1 MQNINEPVKLP
12 SLPDQEKLY
21 TQPNSFRLGE
31 YIKKNT
37 LNHYTSQQTFFQQNS
52 KKQNKRNSV
61 HNEFQA
67 PGPSF
72 FNKQNKQVQQMYQE
86 KMEYNQL
93 QKNKFTKINNSSN
106 SIMTVSSAD
115 GVGQYDSS
123 SAISPANFFLNQ
135 NQIQKNG
142 SFTMKEAFLNSTQ
155 SSNQLYSNK
164 NNVFKFYQTNYTQF
178 DETKQSPTN
187 QSLSQTHQQINESIQ
202 LQKQKTLDKILKQ
215 SFSNI
220 SNLQQRKKSDQ
231 NKDNPFGK
239 QSSILTTKS
248 PLIDITQIEQVC
260 YLRSAQAKQD
270 FYLQLLGTNPQKS
283 EPQYTPNIEELKW
296 KINQQK
302 HINVD
307 DFFVQQIKGITTTL
321 NKESIVSHSS
331 QNKNLKKSTE
341 RKDMFLL
348 NLWMEQMLNQVF
360 EKEKKYWNYQE
371 FFDEIELIYA
381 GCMKEI
387 ARQVSLDCSER
398 GQMLTKIWDIYSSIV
413 RNFIEKS
420 QKEFLK
426 KELEQIN
433 LQRSIQNVYIR
444 DLKKMQEQQ
453 DKLNELLELRNNQI
467 TKAKAENRY
476 LSKKWKKTEKA
487 LQVIQDDFNA
497 QINLYDEALKEI
509 TYLKMQQEE
518 YILQD
523 QIRQAAASSDDDYTQ
538 ATSAGNSKFMLE
550 IEKIKIELQNQYQFL
565 YMEEKKKL
573 EEAYIIHKQN
583 QDKQLILAQEIE
595 QEESGLEKN
604 QLQRIQEYNFE
615 DVLLANIGVDTS
627 DLCQKQ
633 SFGTDTCDLVEKQ
646 DKCINVNIQKQMKY
660 QSTQTVCT
668 TESKAQQ
675 VNIRT
680 IINENKVLTIEEQ
693 HYFSKIEQ
701 LQFTDLIKEYRVLKL
716 IDTNILERD
725 DYGKLMVEQEFKR
738 VKKEIKNMINLTFLK
753 EDMTQKD
760 YNILSEFICKIFS
773 SSENFLA
780 SLIKNIQNLF
790 DIKNTIKID
799 LIDAQIDKFDSLI
812 LLNEKTQQCNSLQ
825 NQYNNKLEQ
834 VKKIQSVNNNQVQ
847 QQKQINVASPMAPID
862 SMKLKKKSVSKRLE
876 DNSFGNSQNRQNKQ
890 YSKENQ
896 EKDKG
901 LPKSVKKKQSIF
913 DKTNK
918 FNLKEQRKSDGSEE
932 NIISQIQK
940 QRSFNLT
947 LEKKSTFENAKED
960 ELIQLSHSSSKNS
973 NDSIKN
979 LIQQQSQNTENSGKD
994 QAEQENQVLS
1004 DTLNTRRLQELAQ
1017 KQEIP
1022 EKINEEDGME
1032 SNKSIGNNEMKT
1044 SITKDPKISF
1054 RLLDSENDPFYKRT
1068 DTYERMN
1075 SMKKILNQQQ
1085 ESQLQNIQQES
1096 LFKQINTDEQQQEE
1110 EEEEEEERDFFS
1122 NIKSSKNHA
1131 RNSCVVVK
1139 NNFSIKSDDP
1149 FNQDSIKLTSK
1160 SDTNIQL
1167 NEEQD
1172 KSIETPKSNNKTS
1185 INQIISDDDQ
1195 QQQIN
1200 ITEDYSLDDS
1210 IDNKLNNSL
1219 FMQDDDT
1226 NKQNSIEK
1234 KSPQSIFSKFSFT
1247 KQKFV
1252 PKLQTQQITEIL
1264 NTSDS
1269 DSNRE
1274 ELDIQDQFFKYR
1286 EEFTF
1291 EDQKIFKPINSLIT
1305 KLRLYISDS
1314 KNAQIATELLEKQQK
1329 DIQKIKKA
1337 KDIMQLNLIL
1347 KLTSQSLVELF
1358 KSYQNL
1364 SQNQKNINP
1373 FHIFLYDS
1381 LVNTFGQNSM
1391 TISKYSKYIKS
1402 CFYYQD
1408 QNSRIKLITKFLT
1421 AEYDRMSYQFFI
1433 DTVSQLDETGQN
1445 GLGIVSSVED
1455 QNWISPKIIQDY
1467 VEQVFGKILQ
1477 RDKLNKAQK
1486 YLFSQREKVNIN
1498 NQSKI
1503 LLNFDQCIIYIIDLY
1518 EEIKLGLTKRYYDL
1532 FNSLDIQNNGLL
1544 DYDQFILIFK
1554 NVENEIHL
1562 MDNLAGLEL
1571 FQRESDYISYIRNK
1585 KYISLLRFTQ
1595 MAIDHNLFSNETQN
1609 RFLDCNVDE
1618 EVEKI
1623 KSVWPQKRKE
1633 IKMRLIKSGFYGSL
1647 YKSIIDKIDEHFSK
1661 QKTNQKYNNQIIF
1674 SIRIL
1679 ENESRDAMVKYQMND
1694 LLSQEF
1700 NDIQSSYISL
1710 KTKKIMN
1717 RVHRIY
1723 FEKIEKKKEN

>member
-1 MQNINEPVKLP
+1 
-12 SLPDQEKLY
+12 
-21 TQPNSFRLGE
+21 
-31 YIKKNT
+31 
-37 LNHYTSQQTFFQQNS
+37 
-52 KKQNKRNSV
+52 
-61 HNEFQA
+61 
-67 PGPSF
+67 
-72 FNKQNKQVQQMYQE
+72 MYQE
-86 KMEYNQL
+86 KLEQNQL
-93 QKNKFTKINNSSN
+93 QKNKFTKINHSSN
-106 SIMTVSSAD
+106 SIMTIASAD
-115 GVGQYDSS
+115 GVGHYDSS
-123 SAISPANFFLNQ
+123 QIMSPTNTIWNQ
-135 NQIQKNG
+135 NQILKNS

-155 SSNQLYSNK
+155 SSNQMNSK
-164 NNVFKFYQTNYTQF
+164 NGVFKFYQTNYTQF

-220 SNLQQRKKSDQ
+220 SNLKPRKKYEL

-239 QSSILTTKS
+239 QSSILATKS

-260 YLRSAQAKQD
+260 YLRSTQAKQD
-270 FYLQLLGTNPQKS
+270 FYLQLLGTNRQKS

-307 DFFVQQIKGITTTL
+307 DIFVQQIKGITANL
-321 NKESIVSHSS
+321 SKDSIVSHSS

-341 RKDMFLL
+341 RKDMLLL
-348 NLWMEQMLNQVF
+348 NIWMEQMLNQVF
-360 EKEKKYWNYQE
+360 EKGKKYWNYQE
-371 FFDEIELIYA
+371 FFDEIEIIYA

-398 GQMLTKIWDIYSSIV
+398 GQMLTQIWDIYSSIV
-413 RNFIEKS
+413 RNFIDKS
-420 QKEFLK
+420 QKEYQK

-467 TKAKAENRY
+467 SKAKAENRY

-523 QIRQAAASSDDDYTQ
+523 QIRQAAANSDEDYTQ
-538 ATSAGNSKFMLE
+538 AASSSKFMLE

-583 QDKQLILAQEIE
+583 QDKQMILAQEIE

-646 DKCINVNIQKQMKY
+646 DKCINVNIQKQMKF

-701 LQFTDLIKEYRVLKL
+701 SQFTDLIKEYRVLKL

-738 VKKEIKNMINLTFLK
+738 VKKEIRNMINLTFLK

-812 LLNEKTQQCNSLQ
+812 LLNEKSQQCNSLQ
-825 NQYNNKLEQ
+825 NQYHNKLEQ
-834 VKKIQSVNNNQVQ
+834 VKKLQSLNNNQTQ
-847 QQKQINVASPMAPID
+847 QQKQINISSPMAPID

-876 DNSFGNSQNRQNKQ
+876 DNSFSNSQSRQNKQQ

-901 LPKSVKKKQSIF
+901 LQKSAKKKPTIL

-918 FNLKEQRKSDGSEE
+918 FNLKESRNSDGNEE
-932 NIISQIQK
+932 NIISKLQK

-960 ELIQLSHSSSKNS
+960 DLIQLSHSSSKNS
-973 NDSIKN
+973 NDSLKN
-979 LIQQQSQNTENSGKD
+979 LIQQQQQNNENSSKD
-994 QAEQENQVLS
+994 QAEQEIQLQN
-1004 DTLNTRRLQELAQ
+1004 DFINTRRLQELVQ
-1017 KQEIP
+1017 QQEIP
-1022 EKINEEDGME
+1022 ESINEEDGMK
-1032 SNKSIGNNEMKT
+1032 SNKTIKSEIKT
-1044 SITKDPKISF
+1044 SFIKDSKINF
-1054 RLLDSENDPFYKRT
+1054 RLLNSENDPFYKRS
-1068 DTYERMN
+1068 DTNERMN

-1085 ESQLQNIQQES
+1085 ENQIQDTQKES
-1096 LFKQINTDEQQQEE
+1096 IFKQINTNGQQQEE
-1110 EEEEEEERDFFS
+1110 VQDFFS
-1122 NIKSSKNHA
+1122 NMKTSKNQA
-1131 RNSCVVVK
+1131 RNSCVLVN
-1139 NNFSIKSDDP
+1139 NNFSSKSENP
-1149 FNQDSIKLTSK
+1149 LNQALIKLISK

-1167 NEEQD
+1167 SEDQD
-1172 KSIETPKSNNKTS
+1172 NSIETPKGNNKTS
-1185 INQIISDDDQ
+1185 INQITIDEDQ
-1195 QQQIN
+1195 QQIIN
-1200 ITEDYSLDDS
+1200 ITQDYSLDES
-1210 IDNKLNNSL
+1210 MDNKLNNSL
-1219 FMQDDDT
+1219 SSQDDD
-1226 NKQNSIEK
+1226 NRKNSIEK
-1234 KSPQSIFSKFSFT
+1234 KQTQSIFSKFNFT
-1247 KQKFV
+1247 KQKLV
-1252 PKLQTQQITEIL
+1252 PGLQTQQITEML

-1274 ELDIQDQFFKYR
+1274 EFDIQDQYFKNR
-1286 EEFTF
+1286 EDFTF
-1291 EDQKIFKPINSLIT
+1291 EDQKIFKPVNSLIT
-1305 KLRLYISDS
+1305 KFRLYISDS
-1314 KNAQIATELLEKQQK
+1314 KNAQIATDLLEKQQK
-1329 DIQKIKKA
+1329 DLQKIKKA

-1358 KSYQNL
+1358 KSNQNI
-1364 SQNQKNINP
+1364 SSNSKNINP

-1381 LVNTFGQNSM
+1381 LVNTFGNQLIHQFNVLNKIYLAIFVLTIGQNTM

-1433 DTVSQLDETGQN
+1433 DSVSQLDETGQN
-1445 GLGIVSSVED
+1445 GLGLVSSVDE

-1498 NQSKI
+1498 NTSKI

-1532 FNSLDIQNNGLL
+1532 FYSLDIQNNGLL
-1544 DYDQFILIFK
+1544 DYDQFSLIFK

-1562 MDNLAGLEL
+1562 MDSLAGLEL
-1571 FQRESDYISYIRNK
+1571 FQRESDYISYLRNK

-1609 RFLDCNVDE
+1609 TFLDCNVDE

-1623 KSVWPQKRKE
+1623 KSVWTQKKKE
-1633 IKMRLIKSGFYGSL
+1633 IKMRLIKSGYYGSL
-1647 YKSIIDKIDEHFSK
+1647 YKQIVDKIDDHFSK
-1661 QKTNQKYNNQIIF
+1661 QKTYQKYSNQIIF
-1674 SIRIL
+1674 STRIL
-1679 ENESRDAMVKYQMND
+1679 ENESKDAMVKYQMNN
-1694 LLSQEF
+1694 LISQEF
-1700 NDIQSSYISL
+1700 EDIQSSYLSL
-1710 KTKKIMN
+1710 KTKKIAN
-1717 RVHRIY
+1717 RAHRIY

>member
-1 MQNINEPVKLP
+1 MNEPVKLP

-21 TQPNSFRLGE
+21 AQSNSFRLGE

-52 KKQNKRNSV
+52 KKQNHRNSE
-61 HNEFQA
+61 HSDFQA

-72 FNKQNKQVQQMYQE
+72 FNKQNKQVQQMYKE
-86 KMEYNQL
+86 KMEQSQL

-106 SIMTVSSAD
+106 SIMTFASAD

-123 SAISPANFFLNQ
+123 QLMSPTNIIWNQ
-135 NQIQKNG
+135 NLTQKNA

-155 SSNQLYSNK
+155 SSNQMNSK
-164 NNVFKFYQTNYTQF
+164 NNTFKFYQTNYTQF

-187 QSLSQTHQQINESIQ
+187 QSLSQTYQQINESIQ

-220 SNLQQRKKSDQ
+220 SNLQQKKKLDQ

-307 DFFVQQIKGITTTL
+307 DIFVQQIKGITATL

-348 NLWMEQMLNQVF
+348 NIWMEQMLNQVF

-371 FFDEIELIYA
+371 FFDEIEIIYA

-413 RNFIEKS
+413 RNFIDKS
-420 QKEFLK
+420 QKEFQK
-426 KELEQIN
+426 QELEQIN
-433 LQRSIQNVYIR
+433 LQRSIQNVYVR

-467 TKAKAENRY
+467 SKAKAENRY

-523 QIRQAAASSDDDYTQ
+523 QIRQAAANSDEDYTQ
-538 ATSAGNSKFMLE
+538 ASSSGNSKFMLE

-573 EEAYIIHKQN
+573 EEAYLIHKQN

-646 DKCINVNIQKQMKY
+646 DKCINVNIQKQMKF
-660 QSTQTVCT
+660 QTTQTVCT

-738 VKKEIKNMINLTFLK
+738 VKKEIRNMINLTFLK

-812 LLNEKTQQCNSLQ
+812 LLNEKTQQ
-825 NQYNNKLEQ
+825 Y
-834 VKKIQSVNNNQVQ
+834 
-847 QQKQINVASPMAPID
+847 VASPMATID
-862 SMKLKKKSVSKRLE
+862 SMKLKKKSISKRLD
-876 DNSFGNSQNRQNKQ
+876 DNSFSNSQNKQNKQ
-890 YSKENQ
+890 YPKENQ
-896 EKDKG
+896 EKDKN
-901 LPKSVKKKQSIF
+901 LSKSAKKKPSIF

-918 FNLKEQRKSDGSEE
+918 FNLKEARSSDGNEE
-932 NIISQIQK
+932 SIISKLQK

-947 LEKKSTFENAKED
+947 LEKKATFENAKED

-973 NDSIKN
+973 NDSLKN
-979 LIQQQSQNTENSGKD
+979 LIQQQQQNTDISNKD
-994 QAEQENQVLS
+994 QAEQENSLQNES
-1004 DTLNTRRLQELAQ
+1004 LNTRRQQELMLEH
-1017 KQEIP
+1017 EIP
-1022 EKINEEDGME
+1022 ENINEEDGME
-1032 SNKSIGNNEMKT
+1032 SNKSIKNEMKT
-1044 SITKDPKISF
+1044 SFIKDSKISF
-1054 RLLDSENDPFYKRT
+1054 RLLDSENDPFYKSS
-1068 DTYERMN
+1068 DTRERMN
-1075 SMKKILNQQQ
+1075 SMQKILNQQQ
-1085 ESQLQNIQQES
+1085 ENQLQDIQKES
-1096 LFKQINTDEQQQEE
+1096 LFKQNNNNGQQQQEE
-1110 EEEEEEERDFFS
+1110 PDFFS
-1122 NIKSSKNHA
+1122 HIKSSKNQA

-1139 NNFSIKSDDP
+1139 NNFSNKSDDP
-1149 FNQDSIKLTSK
+1149 LDQASIKLISK

-1167 NEEQD
+1167 SEEQE
-1172 KSIETPKSNNKTS
+1172 KSIETPKGNNKTS
-1185 INQIISDDDQ
+1185 INQIIIEDDQ
-1195 QQQIN
+1195 QQQIS
-1200 ITEDYSLDDS
+1200 ITQDYSLDES
-1210 IDNKLNNSL
+1210 IDNKLNNSIFL
-1219 FMQDDDT
+1219 QDDD
-1226 NKQNSIEK
+1226 NRKNSIEK
-1234 KSPQSIFSKFSFT
+1234 KQNQSIFSKFNFT
-1247 KQKFV
+1247 NKKYI
-1252 PKLQTQQITEIL
+1252 PGLQTQQITEML

-1274 ELDIQDQFFKYR
+1274 ELDIHDQFIKNR
-1286 EEFTF
+1286 EDFAF

-1314 KNAQIATELLEKQQK
+1314 KNAQVATELLEKQQK
-1329 DIQKIKKA
+1329 DLQKIKKA
-1337 KDIMQLNLIL
+1337 KDIMQLNHIL

-1364 SQNQKNINP
+1364 SSNSKNINP

-1381 LVNTFGQNSM
+1381 LVNTFGQNTM

-1433 DTVSQLDETGQN
+1433 DSVSQLDETGQN
-1445 GLGIVSSVED
+1445 GLGIVSSVDD

-1498 NQSKI
+1498 NTSKI

-1544 DYDQFILIFK
+1544 DYDQFSLIFK

-1562 MDNLAGLEL
+1562 MDNLACLEL

-1623 KSVWPQKRKE
+1623 KSVWPQKKKE
-1633 IKMRLIKSGFYGSL
+1633 IKMRLIKSGYYNSL
-1647 YKSIIDKIDEHFSK
+1647 YKSIVDRIDEHFSK
-1661 QKTNQKYNNQIIF
+1661 QKIIQKYNIQIIF

-1679 ENESRDAMVKYQMND
+1679 ENESRDAMVKYQMTD
-1694 LLSQEF
+1694 LLNQEF
-1700 NDIQSSYISL
+1700 NDIQSNYNSL
-1710 KTKKIMN
+1710 KTKKITS